1 MSFQVRCKAVLQN
14 IRISNFFFYFADKL
28 LIPVAGDPGL
38 SRSKAGDA
46 GDLNLNKVDDFDPD
60 TLERGSDRRGGIAM
74 LLTGDR
80 FVEN

>member
-14 IRISNFFFYFADKL
+14 IRIKKFYYADKL

-60 TLERGSDRRGGIAM
+60 TLERGSDRRGGIA
-74 LLTGDR
+74 LILTGDR

>member
-14 IRISNFFFYFADKL
+14 IRINHFVFNADKL

-38 SRSKAGDA
+38 SRIKAGDA

-60 TLERGSDRRGGIAM
+60 TLERGSDRRGGIAL